1 MSENEIVE
9 ILRRDLSEH
18 RFTHSLAVA
27 EMAATLARRHGG
39 DEEKARL
46 AGLVHDCMREVKGE
60 EALRVFAAHGITL
73 TPLEKNAPN
82 LWHAMLGAAVL
93 GERFEIFD
101 PDIVNAVRYH
111 TTGRA
116 GMSLLERIVYVAD
129 CTSADRHYSDVEE
142 VRALALNC
150 LDDGVRASLLFCLQ
164 ERKRKGE
171 PVHPDTLAALADYC
185 AIDGCNESQ
194 NVL

>member
-60 EALRVFAAHGITL
+60 EALRVL
-73 TPLEKNAPN
+73 
-82 LWHAMLGAAVL
+82 
-93 GERFEIFD
+93 
-101 PDIVNAVRYH
+101 
-111 TTGRA
+111 
-116 GMSLLERIVYVAD
+116 RIM
-129 CTSADRHYSDVEE
+129 E
-142 VRALALNC
+142 
-150 LDDGVRASLLFCLQ
+150 
-164 ERKRKGE
+164 
-171 PVHPDTLAALADYC
+171 AALRSAEL
-185 AIDGCNESQ
+185 NSFVEFE
-194 NVL
+194 